1 MTSLTYVDL
10 FANNVEGG
18 IPSSIDKLCNLK
30 FFRLVGNNMTGSL
43 PECLEGM
50 ENCLSKS
57 PLPSLQFLTLANNQ
71 LHGILPDWLGQLKNL
86 VQLDLEYNSLQVNE
100 SHFSKLTKLKF
111 LHLSSNSFTLNVS
124 SNWALPFQIQYLD
137 MGSCHL
143 GPSFPTWLKSQEQVT
158 YLVFS
163 NASISGS
170 TPSWFWEISSNF
182 SLLNVSFNQLSGQL
196 PNPLNV
202 APYADVDLSSNL
214 FEGPISLPVVETV
227 LLDLSNNRFF
237 GPIPIDMGASM
248 PNLLFLSLSSNNIT
262 GNIPASLGD
271 MNSNQVIDLLSNN
284 LTGNITA
291 SIGNCSYLKVLDVGG
306 NNLYGGIPNSLG
318 ASTMKKINLVVC
330 MKNQPQRFTK
340 TLSLL
345 TSLVVLNL
353 SRNHISGQIPNS
365 ISNLRQ
371 LSSLDLSSNSL
382 SGPIPPSMSLLS
394 FLGVLNLSYNNFSG
408 AIPYAS
414 HMTTFE
420 APSFVGNPGLCGAP
434 LVVKCPGEGI
444 DVGGTIV
451 NDSEDNFI
459 DNWFY
464 LSIGLGFAAGILVPY
479 FILAIRKSWRNAY
492 YAFVDEVVDKLSFV
506 RQKTNRS

>member
-1 MTSLTYVDL
+1 
-10 FANNVEGG
+10 
-18 IPSSIDKLCNLK
+18 
-30 FFRLVGNNMTGSL
+30 
-43 PECLEGM
+43 
-50 ENCLSKS
+50 
-57 PLPSLQFLTLANNQ
+57 
-71 LHGILPDWLGQLKNL
+71 
-86 VQLDLEYNSLQVNE
+86 
-100 SHFSKLTKLKF
+100 
-111 LHLSSNSFTLNVS
+111 
-124 SNWALPFQIQYLD
+124 

-318 ASTMKKINLVVC
+318 QLRLL
-330 MKNQPQRFTK
+330 Q
-340 TLSLL
+340 TL
-345 TSLVVLNL
+345 
-353 SRNHISGQIPNS
+353 H
-365 ISNLRQ
+365 
-371 LSSLDLSSNSL
+371 L
-382 SGPIPPSMSLLS
+382 SGNKFSGELPLS
-394 FLGVLNLSYNNFSG
+394 FPKSFKFGNFGPWIQHDEGYNS
-408 AIPYAS
+408 A
-414 HMTTFE
+414 M
-420 APSFVGNPGLCGAP
+420 
-434 LVVKCPGEGI
+434 
-444 DVGGTIV
+444 DWR
-451 NDSEDNFI
+451 
-459 DNWFY
+459 WFQI
-464 LSIGLGFAAGILVPY
+464 S
-479 FILAIRKSWRNAY
+479 
-492 YAFVDEVVDKLSFV
+492 
-506 RQKTNRS
+506 